1 MCLKGY
7 SILNNKEL
15 DWFTSYLFNR
25 TQQVVL
31 DNVKSAIQHVHCGVP
46 QGSIL
51 GPLLFLV
58 FFNDF
63 PEVLLRADIIQFAD
77 DTVIYFS
84 SNNFH
89 VIENVLNKELENVT
103 NYFHDNDL
111 VINLKKGK
119 TESMLIGTNHK
130 LKNVPSA
137 FKLVYDCIEI
147 NQTSSYKKA
156 SGRLGL
162 LYALKP
168 QLDDETATTI
178 YNTMVVRLIT
188 FNSIINLKFNDTQLK
203 KLTSLDNR
211 ARNITKKLELN
222 SIHNKILRNS
232 CCIVRKCIDS
242 EICFDFINYF
252 VKQDHAKNTRNN
264 KYMLKLPQV
273 KLELAK
279 NSFYFMG
286 ARIYNE
292 LPLHLRK
299 EQSYMKFK
307 NLLKSHLFF

>member
-1 MCLKGY
+1 MEYLEVNNLLSRCQYGYRRMRSTDLAATLLLDNFRKEVDKGNLVGVVFMDLSKAFDTIAHSTLLGKLTTY
-7 SILNNKEL
+7 GINNKEL

-31 DNVKSAIQHVHCGVP
+31 DNVKSEIQHVHCGVP

-63 PEVLLRADIIQFAD
+63 PDVLLRADIIQFAD

-103 NYFHDNDL
+103 NYFHENDL

-147 NQTSSYKKA
+147 NQTSSYKYLGSIIDSKLLLNDNFNSMYKKA
-156 SGRLGL
+156 SNRLRL

-178 YNTMVVRLIT
+178 YNTMVVPLIT

-211 ARNITKKLELN
+211 ARNITK
-222 SIHNKILRNS
+222 
-232 CCIVRKCIDS
+232 
-242 EICFDFINYF
+242 
-252 VKQDHAKNTRNN
+252 
-264 KYMLKLPQV
+264 
-273 KLELAK
+273 
-279 NSFYFMG
+279 
-286 ARIYNE
+286 
-292 LPLHLRK
+292 
-299 EQSYMKFK
+299 
-307 NLLKSHLFF
+307 